1 MGVGPRGPPRV
12 LQPQEGAPPPQPHLL
27 DQALQKHRF
36 LAQWV
41 VGEAIA
47 EGDDAVR
54 KVVLRQPGHH
64 AVLLHIRPARY
75 VHDQV
80 AGVLPVPAEWTAVS
94 SIAGG
99 GASHWGEWGG
109 AAPT

>member
-1 MGVGPRGPPRV
+1 MD
-12 LQPQEGAPPPQPHLL
+12 PPPPHLL
-27 DQALQKHRF
+27 HQALQKHRL

-64 AVLLHIRPARY
+64 AVLLHIGPARY
-75 VHDQV
+75 IHNQV
-80 AGVLPVPAEWTAVS
+80 ARVLPVPVGWD
-94 SIAGG
+94 GG
-99 GASHWGEWGG
+99 QLYRRGWGG
-109 AAPT
+109 SPG